1 MFGEFYCENCNNTW
15 KSGNAWE
22 GTGQQCNM
30 CMEMILPASLRPLRR
45 SGGPRGPPHREDLC
59 GMCKKLG
66 HNCRGYNPTD
76 HHDDDDDQSVRSFGS
91 FTTDRSGGGGD
102 DITPTASDDEDTIS
116 EMLATKINKLG
127 LK

>member
-1 MFGEFYCENCNNTW
+1 
-15 KSGNAWE
+15 
-22 GTGQQCNM
+22 
-30 CMEMILPASLRPLRR
+30 MILPASLRPLLPSR
-45 SGGPRGPPHREDLC
+45 SGPRGPPHREDLC
-59 GMCKKLG
+59 EMCKSLG
-66 HNCRGYNPTD
+66 RNCRDYKPTD

-102 DITPTASDDEDTIS
+102 DITPTASDDEDAIS